1 MAHHVALS
9 VIISG
14 LLTLH
19 LDEISITVSEHGAQ
33 FTSDSASKA
42 NIAQLS
48 WNCSVHKFLNRHRW
62 LRSAT
67 RE

>member
-1 MAHHVALS
+1 MVHQVALS

-14 LLTLH
+14 SLTLH

-33 FTSDSASKA
+33 FTSDSAGKA

-48 WNCSVHKFLNRHRW
+48 WNCSVHKFF
-62 LRSAT
+62 
-67 RE
+67 E